1 MAITDTQKVDYLWKK
16 VGYGRAKTDVNSV
29 KGATNESISSPL
41 FTRGQNVWSQ
51 ADLIPGV
58 MPATSA
64 GVVTVYP
71 TTAPVEC
78 IADTTATSN
87 RTWKTQSIDWIPPEV
102 GPTYLIKVYAHT
114 SGQAGSAAASGT
126 TLSAAET
133 NEEWFFDYASGTLN
147 FIGTNL
153 PAEVAGNSIYISG
166 AVYSGI
172 KGVAVPGAGAT
183 FTTLNITDLAT
194 FTDTTDNV
202 LGDSNTGAIQID
214 GGLGVD
220 LNVTVGAGL
229 SVIGDATFDSNIS
242 LGQTETVTISGPEN
256 IIIDPHPVGVGTTS
270 GNVYIKG
277 DLYVQGRNF
286 QVDSTT
292 VNIADKVVGIAT
304 TCTDDVLLDGAGIG
318 IGTDGNRKTILYHN
332 ASTSLKSSENFNIAS
347 GKVYQI
353 DQTERLSA
361 DTLSLGTG
369 TTIHSPASNTLI
381 LGTNGEERARIISDG
396 NIGIATTTPESLLD
410 INGTLKVAGISTFN
424 ALVDINDGGQANT
437 FKVEDLT
444 NDCVVIAG
452 TGGELEDDE
461 KFTFT
466 GTELTVGS
474 ATTGT
479 VIRTDGTVN
488 VSGISTFQ
496 DRVIFDSTNS
506 IQVPVGTEAQKDPVG
521 TAVTGQIRFNTT
533 NSTFE
538 GYGAGGEWGS
548 LGGVKDVD
556 GDTFILAEDYPGN
569 DDDRLVFYTSG
580 SSRVA
585 IDSTG
590 NVGIGT
596 TTNISADL
604 DVVGQ
609 TELDDLNVSGIA
621 TFANV
626 QDNTL
631 GDADTGAV
639 QIDGGLGVNKNV
651 TVGGGLSVT
660 GDSFFV
666 GMVTFA
672 SGADGNITIGNTNTD
687 NVVFNADIDS
697 NLIPDDDNTYDL
709 GSSTQEWRDL
719 YIDGTANIDSLAAD
733 SAAIGDLTQDRV
745 VIVGANGELV
755 DSANLTFDGTKLTI
769 TDDVDV
775 TESLTAKQV
784 TADYYGEQHKSFVDI
799 TVTSS
804 ASKTANHRYTGVG
817 DNRSFLFDGD
827 EAPYIQFVPGKTY
840 RFDQADASN
849 TNHRLKFYLESD
861 KTTEYTT
868 GVTHNATPG
877 ASNAYTQ
884 IVVTK
889 QTPSVLYYQSEN
901 HDRIGNEV
909 SVVNSF
915 SLLEHNLGI
924 GTVNPLQALQVGTSE
939 NPFVVTSVGNVG
951 IATTNP
957 TADLDVVGLTELDNL
972 NVSGISTLN
981 ILGVTGVTTTQNFEV
996 IGLSTFNDDINVS
1009 FGDTT
1014 SSIGIG
1020 TTTFTVKENHIV
1032 DIRGNVNID
1041 GALIVDGANVGA
1053 EITAIGASLSNI
1065 KTGDLLVTGIATF
1078 GSASTIDVKNGI
1090 GITGGDVS
1098 IGTAGTGFYYD
1109 DSVAKIGIG
1118 ITTPQYKLDVDGDVH
1133 VTGFTTTAKL
1143 TVGTGSSEY
1152 TLPEYDGVEG
1162 TFLITDGDGNVDWY
1176 VNTTIRSTFNATAAA
1191 GQTTF
1196 NTTYTPG
1203 LIDVFLNGVKLSS
1216 SDYVASN
1223 GSSIVLSAAAY
1234 LGDVIEVVKFN
1245 NDHVSS
1251 RPILDYWNGSESA
1264 NNIFN
1269 ITDNVG
1275 IGTSVPTQLLDVDG
1289 DVRIRGGLYDSTDD
1303 SGDSQQVPVADG
1315 NGGWI
1320 WSAPPVIGVSTAG
1333 GSPTQVQYHNAAGVI
1348 DGSSEFVFD
1357 YNTNRIGIGTTNPST
1372 KLDVRGGGARLG
1384 NLSVSD
1390 AGVVNAISGI
1400 ITYYG
1405 DGSNLTLLDGSNIAS
1420 GTISSE
1426 RLAGT
1431 YDISIT
1437 GSIAGT
1443 NVDTTNLTVSN
1454 SAQFGPAG
1462 SGTTFVKIDNAGNLN
1477 VSGIGTISTL
1487 QLGTTTV
1494 GVSSILDE
1502 DNMVSDSDTALA
1514 TQQSIKAYV
1523 DTEIDALSL
1532 SVKDSAANSALTVD
1546 LSSENFIIDG
1556 TANEIETSLSELGGG
1571 SSDKKLQ
1578 IGLPNDVTVSNI
1590 VTANA
1595 GFANTMTYSNTL
1607 IGAGNT
1613 TTAVLLHSGLS
1624 TNTYRSVEYSIQVTQ
1639 GSNFHFTKLLAL
1651 HDGTDAYL
1659 TEYGTV
1665 FNTSNLATFDVD
1677 IAAGAIRLLATAGA
1691 ATTANY
1697 VVNFT
1702 ANKV

>member
-29 KGATNESISSPL
+29 KGATNESIPSPL

-114 SGQAGSAAASGT
+114 SGNAGSAAASGT

-183 FTTLNITDLAT
+183 FTTLGISSLAT

-202 LGDSNTGAIQID
+202 LGDSNTGAVQID

-220 LNVTVGAGL
+220 LNVTVGSGL

-242 LGQTETVTISGPEN
+242 FGQTETVTISGPEN

-270 GNVYIKG
+270 GNVYIQG

-304 TCTDDVLLDGAGIG
+304 TCTDDVLLDGAGLG
-318 IGTDGNRKTILYHN
+318 IGTDGNRKTLLYHN

-361 DTLSLGTG
+361 NTLSLGTG

-396 NIGIATTTPESLLD
+396 KIGIATTTPESLLD
-410 INGTLKVAGISTFN
+410 INGTLRVAGISTFN

-444 NDCVVIAG
+444 NDRVVIAG
-452 TGGELEDDE
+452 TGGELEDDGN
-461 KFTFT
+461 FTFT

-488 VSGISTFQ
+488 VSGISTFE
-496 DRVIFDSTNS
+496 DRVIFDNTNS
-506 IQVPVGTEAQKDPVG
+506 IQIPVGTEAQKDAVG
-521 TAVTGQIRFNTT
+521 VAVTGQIRFNTT

-538 GYGAGGEWGS
+538 GFGSGGQWGS

-556 GDTFILAEDYPGN
+556 GDTFVSAEDSPGS
-569 DDDRLVFYTSG
+569 DEDAITFFTAGTEKAV
-580 SSRVA
+580 
-585 IDSTG
+585 IDSNG
-590 NVGIGT
+590 RLGIGST
-596 TTNISADL
+596 EPTSTL
-604 DVVGQ
+604 DVIG
-609 TELDDLNVSGIA
+609 TLNVSGIS
-621 TFANV
+621 TF
-626 QDNTL
+626 
-631 GDADTGAV
+631 
-639 QIDGGLGVNKNV
+639 
-651 TVGGGLSVT
+651 S
-660 GDSFFV
+660 
-666 GMVTFA
+666 
-672 SGADGNITIGNTNTD
+672 
-687 NVVFNADIDS
+687 
-697 NLIPDDDNTYDL
+697 
-709 GSSTQEWRDL
+709 
-719 YIDGTANIDSLAAD
+719 
-733 SAAIGDLTQDRV
+733 
-745 VIVGANGELV
+745 
-755 DSANLTFDGTKLTI
+755 
-769 TDDVDV
+769 DVDV

-799 TVTSS
+799 QVTSS
-804 ASKTANHRYTGVG
+804 ASKTTNHRYTGVG

-840 RFDQADASN
+840 RFDQADSSN
-849 TNHRLKFYLESD
+849 TNHKLRFYLESD

-868 GVTHNATPG
+868 GVTFGPGQPG
-877 ASNAYTQ
+877 AANAYTE

-909 SVVNSF
+909 SIVNSF

-924 GTVNPLQALQVGTSE
+924 GTVNPLQALHVGTSE

-1009 FGDTT
+1009 FADAT
-1014 SSIGIG
+1014 SAIGIG
-1020 TTTFTVKENHIV
+1020 TTTFTTVENHIV

-1041 GALIVDGANVGA
+1041 GVLIVGGTNVGD
-1053 EITAIGASLSNI
+1053 EITAIGASLTNI
-1065 KTGDLLVTGIATF
+1065 RTADLLVTGIATF
-1078 GSASTIDVKNGI
+1078 SSTSTIDVKNGI

-1109 DSVAKIGIG
+1109 DSTAKVGIG
-1118 ITTPQYKLDVDGDVH
+1118 TTAPEYKLDVHGDVH

-1152 TLPEYDGVEG
+1152 TFPEYDGVEG
-1162 TFLITDGDGNVDWY
+1162 TFLRTDGDGNVDWY
-1176 VNTTIRSTFNATAAA
+1176 TNTTIRSTFNATASA

-1223 GSSIVLSAAAY
+1223 GSSIVLNAAAY
-1234 LGDVIEVVKFN
+1234 DGDVIEVVKFN
-1245 NDHVSS
+1245 VDHVSS
-1251 RPILDYWNGSESA
+1251 RPILDYWKGDETG
-1264 NNIFN
+1264 NIFN

-1275 IGTSVPTQLLDVDG
+1275 IGTSAPTQLLDVAG
-1289 DVRIRGGLYDSTDD
+1289 DVRIRGGLYDSSDT
-1303 SGDSQQVPVADG
+1303 SGSTQQVPVADG
-1315 NGGWI
+1315 NGGWV
-1320 WSAPPVIGVSTAG
+1320 WSAPPVVGVATG
-1333 GSPTQVQYHNAAGVI
+1333 GGDKTQIQYHNAAGVI

-1357 YNTNRIGIGTTNPST
+1357 YSSNEVGIGTTNPSA
-1372 KLDVRGGGARLG
+1372 KLDVRGGTRLG
-1384 NLSVSD
+1384 NLSVSS
-1390 AGVVNAISGI
+1390 AGVVTAVSGVV
-1400 ITYYG
+1400 TYYG

-1426 RLAGT
+1426 RLSGT

-1443 NVDTTNLTVSN
+1443 NVDTTDLTVSN

-1462 SGTTFVKIDNAGNLN
+1462 SGTTFIKIDNAGNLD
-1477 VSGIGTISTL
+1477 VTGIATIGTL
-1487 QLGTTTV
+1487 YVGAAGTIGITT
-1494 GVSSILDE
+1494 ILDE
-1502 DNMVSDSDTALA
+1502 DDMVSDSDTALA
-1514 TQQSIKAYV
+1514 TQQSIKTYV
-1523 DTEIDALSL
+1523 DTEIDALTL
-1532 SVKDSAANSALTVD
+1532 SVKDDQAGSFLTVD
-1546 LSSENFIIDG
+1546 LSSETLIIEG
-1556 TANEIETSLSELGGG
+1556 TTDEIETTLTNIGGG
-1571 SSDKKLQ
+1571 SSDKK
-1578 IGLPNDVTVSNI
+1578 IKVGLPNNVTVSNI

-1613 TTAVLLHSGLS
+1613 TDQIILHSDLS
-1624 TNTYRSVEYSIQVTQ
+1624 VNTYRSVEYSIQITQ

-1651 HDGTDAYL
+1651 HDGSNAYL

-1677 IAAGAIRLLATAGA
+1677 IAGGAIRLLATAGA

-1702 ANKV
+1702 TNKV

>member
-29 KGATNESISSPL
+29 KGATNESIPSPL
-41 FTRGQNVWSQ
+41 FTRGENVWSQ

-64 GVVTVYP
+64 GVVIVYP

-78 IADTTATSN
+78 IPDTTATSN

-114 SGQAGSAAASGT
+114 SGAPGAAAASGT

-202 LGDSNTGAIQID
+202 LGDSNTGAVQID

-292 VNIADKVVGIAT
+292 VNIADKVIGIAT
-304 TCTDDVLLDGAGIG
+304 TCTDDILLDGAGIG

-381 LGTNGEERARIISDG
+381 FGTNDEERARIISDG
-396 NIGIATTTPESLLD
+396 KIGIGTTAPESLLD
-410 INGTLKVAGISTFN
+410 INGTLRVAGISTFN
-424 ALVDINDGGQANT
+424 SLVDINDGGQANT
-437 FKVEDLT
+437 FKVEDLI
-444 NDCVVIAG
+444 NDRVVIAG
-452 TGGELEDDE
+452 TGGELEDDGN
-461 KFTFT
+461 FTFT

-488 VSGISTFQ
+488 VSGISTFE

-506 IQVPVGTEAQKDPVG
+506 IQIPVGTTTQRDPVG
-521 TAVTGQIRFNTT
+521 TAVTGQIRYNTT
-533 NSTFE
+533 NDTFE
-538 GYGAGGEWGS
+538 GYGPGGYWGS

-556 GDTFILAEDYPGN
+556 GDTFILAEDFPNN

-590 NVGIGT
+590 KVGIGT
-596 TTNISADL
+596 TTNLVTDLEIYNSQGSIRFGVGDLPNTNTSTDNGIVFVASTTGASHSGVTSYRAGLFTEVNGRILSYGINAIQLESERDVNFPGGIFRLDTRKTGSFGDSDAFVIKRQPVGVATSQSELGETNGLVVKLTSGDTYAVPGGGTLLVGTASTLSPTRNEASGLPIEVDSSIKLQVGAAGTQQGAYISGRLGVGTSKPLQRFQVGYANSLGISTDGNVVVITDSGDIGIGTTNPTADL

-609 TELDDLNVSGIA
+609 TELDNLNVSGIS
-621 TFANV
+621 TFANL

-660 GDSFFV
+660 GDSYFV

-672 SGADGNITIGNTNTD
+672 SGADGNITIGNSAGD

-709 GSSTQEWRDL
+709 GSSTQQWKDL
-719 YIDGTANIDSLAAD
+719 YINGTANIDSLSAD
-733 SAAIGDLTQDRV
+733 TAAIGDLTEDRV
-745 VIVGANGELV
+745 VIVGANGELE

-840 RFDQADASN
+840 RFNQADSSN

-868 GVTHNATPG
+868 GVTHSGTPG
-877 ASNAYTQ
+877 TNGYTQ

-909 SVVNSF
+909 SIVNSF

-924 GTVNPLQALQVGTSE
+924 GTVNPLQALQIGTSE
-939 NPFVVTSVGNVG
+939 NPFVVTSDGNVG

-981 ILGVTGVTTTQNFEV
+981 ILGVTGVTTTQDFEV
-996 IGLSTFNDDINVS
+996 VGLSTFNDDIKVS

-1014 SSIGIG
+1014 SAIGIG
-1020 TTTFTVKENHIV
+1020 TTAFTPKENRIV

-1053 EITAIGASLSNI
+1053 EITAIGASLANI
-1065 KTGDLLVTGIATF
+1065 RTGDLLVSGIATF

-1109 DSVAKIGIG
+1109 DSTAKVGIG

-1152 TLPEYDGVEG
+1152 TFPDYDGLEN
-1162 TFLITDGDGNVDWY
+1162 TFLRTDGDGNVDWY
-1176 VNTTIRSTFNATAAA
+1176 VNTTIR
-1191 GQTTF
+1191 TTF
-1196 NTTYTPG
+1196 NTTAGAGQTVFNTNYTPG

-1216 SDYVASN
+1216 SDYVATN
-1223 GSSIVLSAAAY
+1223 GISVVLNSAAY
-1234 LGDVIEVVKFN
+1234 VNDNIEIVKFN

-1251 RPILDYWNGSESA
+1251 RPILY
-1264 NNIFN
+1264 
-1269 ITDNVG
+1269 
-1275 IGTSVPTQLLDVDG
+1275 
-1289 DVRIRGGLYDSTDD
+1289 
-1303 SGDSQQVPVADG
+1303 
-1315 NGGWI
+1315 
-1320 WSAPPVIGVSTAG
+1320 
-1333 GSPTQVQYHNAAGVI
+1333 
-1348 DGSSEFVFD
+1348 
-1357 YNTNRIGIGTTNPST
+1357 
-1372 KLDVRGGGARLG
+1372 
-1384 NLSVSD
+1384 
-1390 AGVVNAISGI
+1390 
-1400 ITYYG
+1400 
-1405 DGSNLTLLDGSNIAS
+1405 
-1420 GTISSE
+1420 
-1426 RLAGT
+1426 
-1431 YDISIT
+1431 
-1437 GSIAGT
+1437 
-1443 NVDTTNLTVSN
+1443 
-1454 SAQFGPAG
+1454 
-1462 SGTTFVKIDNAGNLN
+1462 
-1477 VSGIGTISTL
+1477 
-1487 QLGTTTV
+1487 
-1494 GVSSILDE
+1494 
-1502 DNMVSDSDTALA
+1502 
-1514 TQQSIKAYV
+1514 
-1523 DTEIDALSL
+1523 
-1532 SVKDSAANSALTVD
+1532 
-1546 LSSENFIIDG
+1546 
-1556 TANEIETSLSELGGG
+1556 
-1571 SSDKKLQ
+1571 
-1578 IGLPNDVTVSNI
+1578 
-1590 VTANA
+1590 
-1595 GFANTMTYSNTL
+1595 
-1607 IGAGNT
+1607 
-1613 TTAVLLHSGLS
+1613 
-1624 TNTYRSVEYSIQVTQ
+1624 
-1639 GSNFHFTKLLAL
+1639 
-1651 HDGTDAYL
+1651 
-1659 TEYGTV
+1659 
-1665 FNTSNLATFDVD
+1665 
-1677 IAAGAIRLLATAGA
+1677 
-1691 ATTANY
+1691 
-1697 VVNFT
+1697 
-1702 ANKV
+1702 

>member
-1 MAITDTQKVDYLWKK
+1 MAASQEQKVDFLLKK
-16 VGYGRAKTDVNSV
+16 IGYVQSKTGLAEDSSGLTGTKKKPTEEN
-29 KGATNESISSPL
+29 KPSPL
-41 FTRGQNVWSQ
+41 VIPSTNVW
-51 ADLIPGV
+51 ADSTLIPNT
-58 MPATSA
+58 PPTSSTTYVGIYTA
-64 GVVTVYP
+64 ANAFQLTYDNTVF
-71 TTAPVEC
+71 VEGDAQNKRRTF
-78 IADTTATSN
+78 IARTSYG
-87 RTWKTQSIDWIPPEV
+87 TQGNSSITGDWIDPSFGQDYSVRVFKGNPN
-102 GPTYLIKVYAHT
+102 
-114 SGQAGSAAASGT
+114 SGGVELPAAQ
-126 TLSAAET
+126 T
-133 NEEWFFDYASGTLN
+133 NEEWFFDYSSGILN
-147 FIGTNL
+147 FNGTNV
-153 PAEVAGNSIYISG
+153 P
-166 AVYSGI
+166 SGI
-172 KGVAVPGAGAT
+172 G
-183 FTTLNITDLAT
+183 
-194 FTDTTDNV
+194 TDNV
-202 LGDSNTGAIQID
+202 YILGYKYLGVKGIQPPAGIATYNTLSVTNAQDNTLGDADTGAVQID
-214 GGLGVD
+214 GGLGVNK
-220 LNVTVGAGL
+220 NVTIGAGL

-242 LGQTETVTISGPEN
+242 FGQTETVTISGPEN

-270 GNVYIKG
+270 GNVYIQG
-277 DLYVQGRNF
+277 DLYVQGTNF
-286 QVDSTT
+286 QVNSTT

-318 IGTDGNRKTILYHN
+318 IGTDGNRKTLLYHN

-347 GKVYQI
+347 SKVYQI

-381 LGTNGEERARIISDG
+381 LGTNDEERARIISDG
-396 NIGIATTTPESLLD
+396 KIGIATTTPESLLD
-410 INGTLKVAGISTFN
+410 INGTLRVAGISTFN
-424 ALVDINDGGQANT
+424 ALVDINAGGQANT

-444 NDCVVIAG
+444 NDRVVIAG

-488 VSGISTFQ
+488 VSGISTFE
-496 DRVIFDSTNS
+496 DRVIFDNTNS
-506 IQVPVGTEAQKDPVG
+506 IQIPVGTDAQKDAVG
-521 TAVTGQIRFNTT
+521 VAVTGQIRYNTT

-538 GYGAGGEWGS
+538 GFGSGGQWGS

-556 GDTFILAEDYPGN
+556 GDTFVSAEDNPGS
-569 DDDRLVFYTSG
+569 DED
-580 SSRVA
+580 A
-585 IDSTG
+585 ITF
-590 NVGIGT
+590 VTAGT
-596 TTNISADL
+596 
-604 DVVGQ
+604 
-609 TELDDLNVSGIA
+609 EK
-621 TFANV
+621 
-626 QDNTL
+626 
-631 GDADTGAV
+631 AV
-639 QIDGGLGVNKNV
+639 
-651 TVGGGLSVT
+651 
-660 GDSFFV
+660 
-666 GMVTFA
+666 
-672 SGADGNITIGNTNTD
+672 
-687 NVVFNADIDS
+687 IDS
-697 NLIPDDDNTYDL
+697 NGRL
-709 GSSTQEWRDL
+709 GIGITNPTSTL
-719 YIDGTANIDSLAAD
+719 HVIGTANITGS
-733 SAAIGDLTQDRV
+733 S
-745 VIVGANGELV
+745 
-755 DSANLTFDGTKLTI
+755 TFNI
-769 TDDVDV
+769 DVDV

-784 TADYYGEQHKSFVDI
+784 TADYYGEQHKDFVDI
-799 TVTSS
+799 QVTSVN
-804 ASKTANHRYTGVG
+804 SKTANHRYTGVG

-840 RFDQADASN
+840 RFYQEDSSN
-849 TNHRLKFYLESD
+849 TNHRLKFYLESN

-868 GVTHNATPG
+868 GVTYNATPG
-877 ASNAYTQ
+877 AANAYTQ
-884 IVVTK
+884 VVVTK

-939 NPFVVTSVGNVG
+939 NPFVVTSTGDVG

-981 ILGVTGVTTTQNFEV
+981 ILGVTGITTTQDFKV
-996 IGLSTFNDDINVS
+996 VGLSTFNDDIDVS
-1009 FGDTT
+1009 FGDST
-1014 SSIGIG
+1014 SAIGIG
-1020 TTTFTVKENHIV
+1020 TTTFDPKDNHIV

-1041 GALIVDGANVGA
+1041 GSLIVDGANVGA
-1053 EITAIGASLSNI
+1053 EITAIGASLTNI
-1065 KTGDLLVTGIATF
+1065 RTADLFVSGIATF
-1078 GSASTIDVKNGI
+1078 SSTSNIDVKNGI

-1109 DSVAKIGIG
+1109 DSTAKVGIG

-1152 TLPEYDGVEG
+1152 TFPEYDGVEG
-1162 TFLITDGDGNVDWY
+1162 TFLRTDGDGNVDWY

-1216 SDYVASN
+1216 SDYTASN
-1223 GSSIVLSAAAY
+1223 GSSIVLNAAAY
-1234 LGDVIEVVKFN
+1234 LGDILEVVKFN

-1269 ITDNVG
+1269 TTDNVG
-1275 IGTSVPTQLLDVDG
+1275 IGTSIPTQLLDVDG
-1289 DVRIRGGLYDSTDD
+1289 DVRIRGGLYDSSDD

-1315 NGGWI
+1315 NGGWV

-1348 DGSSEFVFD
+1348 DGSNEFVFD
-1357 YNTNRIGIGTTNPST
+1357 YGTNQIGIGTTNPGT
-1372 KLDVRGGGARLG
+1372 KLDVRGGARLG
-1384 NLSVSD
+1384 NLSVSSV
-1390 AGVVNAISGI
+1390 GVVTAVSGVV
-1400 ITYYG
+1400 TYYG

-1420 GTISSE
+1420 GTISTE

-1443 NVDTTNLTVSN
+1443 NVDTTDLTVSN

-1462 SGTTFVKIDNAGNLN
+1462 SGTTFVKIDNAGNLD
-1477 VSGIGTISTL
+1477 VSGIATVSTL
-1487 QLGTTTV
+1487 HLGITTV

-1532 SVKDSAANSALTVD
+1532 NIKDSAANSALAVD

-1556 TANEIETSLSELGGG
+1556 TANEIETSLNELGGG

-1607 IGAGNT
+1607 VGVGNT
-1613 TTAVLLHSGLS
+1613 TDQIILHSGLS

-1677 IAAGAIRLLATAGA
+1677 VAGGAIVLYATAGIGS
-1691 ATTANY
+1691 TANY

-1702 ANKV
+1702 TNKV